1 MLYKTEL
8 TTADVRIRNVHIHPD
23 TKLTR
28 HFICNTWNKY
38 LRVVVDVLLQLFAF
52 FGHYPNSY
60 VLLSATSEERNKR
73 CT

>member
-28 HFICNTWNKY
+28 HFICNT
-38 LRVVVDVLLQLFAF
+38 
-52 FGHYPNSY
+52 
-60 VLLSATSEERNKR
+60 
-73 CT
+73 